1 MSRSIARLVVPAL
14 AAVMLAGC
22 SGAAAS
28 PSPEPSPPA
37 EARVLLRVTQV
48 QALPPQATFG
58 GLPSVV
64 ITLDGKVLMGGAVPA
79 IFPGP
84 LVMPI
89 FERQLT
95 LAGWGKVVAAARA
108 AGLLGGQHDFTG
120 GQMPPGSMATRLE
133 IVADGRVYE
142 LTGDASRV
150 MVCVTTPCVPQ
161 PGTPEAFGGFV
172 SSVTGLDALVGADIG
187 RDAAYVPTG
196 FALVVGPSPD
206 QQDLEQPVIA
216 WPFADGF
223 AAFGKPLADGSGGR
237 CGTVTGDAAGAI
249 RPALAA
255 ANQLTRW
262 RDPVDGSFRGLTVRP
277 LLPGDGDLCEG
288 LV

>member
-1 MSRSIARLVVPAL
+1 MSRSIARLAVPAL
-14 AAVMLAGC
+14 AAAMLAAC
-22 SGAAAS
+22 SGAAQP
-28 PSPEPSPPA
+28 PSPEPTPPA
-37 EARVLLRVTQV
+37 EAKLLLRVSQV

-58 GLPSVV
+58 SLPSIV

-95 LAGWGKVVAAARA
+95 PAGWGKIVAAARA
-108 AGLLGGQHDFTG
+108 AGLLGGQRDFTG

-133 IVADGRVYE
+133 IVADGRLYE
-142 LTGDASRV
+142 LTGDASRI
-150 MVCVTTPCVPQ
+150 MVCITTPCVPQ

-172 SSVTGLDALVGADIG
+172 SALSGIDAMVGADIG
-187 RDAAYVPTG
+187 REAVYTAPGFTIVTG
-196 FALVVGPSPD
+196 PPPD
-206 QQDLEQPVIA
+206 QQGLDQPPMA

-237 CGTVTGDAAGAI
+237 CGTLTGDAGAVL
-249 RPALAA
+249 RPAVAA

-262 RDPVDGSFRGLTVRP
+262 RDPVGGTFHGLTVRP
-277 LLPGDGDLCEG
+277 LLPGDVDLCEG